1 MTTLADVVLK
11 PLVLVYRES
20 LEKGDRESLERGM
33 KLLMADSYRCL
44 EDHSADRSVNKKNGT
59 RGPGKMVQWVRH
71 LLYK

>member
-1 MTTLADVVLK
+1 MTTLVSVVLK

-33 KLLMADSYRCL
+33 KTLMADSCRCL

-59 RGPGKMVQWVRH
+59 
-71 LLYK
+71 